1 MNEHELSERAV
12 EAAAMELLT
21 ARTSRRPIPHLAE
34 ACRPRGLHDAY
45 RIQRAF
51 DRGFGRA
58 LAGYKI
64 GAASTASQKLVGASG
79 PFFASV
85 QAEACITS
93 PARVRADEFFAPAVE
108 AEFAFVLNAALPARS
123 EAYRRE
129 EVATAIEAVC
139 PVIEICDNRFTDWRA
154 ASLHEIV
161 ADNGFFG
168 ALVTGRKDIQ
178 WRNTDLAG
186 LEVVMKLDDEERGR
200 ATCASV
206 LGDPV
211 DSVVWIA
218 NALSAEGLGL
228 TAGQLVPIG
237 TWTGLHFI
245 SGPAQ
250 VRADFGPLGAVEITF
265 R

>member
-1 MNEHELSERAV
+1 VTQQELSERDV
-12 EAAAMELLT
+12 EAAASELLN
-21 ARTSRRPIPHLAE
+21 ARAARKTIPHLSE
-34 ACRPRGLHDAY
+34 TCRPRALRDAY

-51 DRGFGRA
+51 DRRFGRA

-64 GAASTASQKLVGASG
+64 GAASAASQKLVGASG

-85 QAEACITS
+85 QADACIAS
-93 PARVRADEFFAPAVE
+93 PAQVKTAEFFAPAVE
-108 AEFAFVLNAALPARS
+108 AEFAFVLNASLPARS
-123 EAYRRE
+123 QAYRRE
-129 EVATAIEAVC
+129 EVAAAIEAVC

-168 ALVTGRKDIQ
+168 ALVTGRKEMQ
-178 WRNTDLAG
+178 WHKADLGG
-186 LEVVMKLDDEERGR
+186 LEVVVKLDGAERGR
-200 ATCASV
+200 GTCASV

-245 SGPAQ
+245 PGPAQ

-265 R
+265 Q